1 MCTAATYKTRDFYF
15 GRTLDHGCSYGEEI
29 TITPR
34 NHPFLFREMKP
45 LKHHYAMIGTAFIA
59 QDYPL
64 YYDAVNEK
72 GLAIAGLNFTGNAYY
87 GLPVQGRDNLAVY
100 ELIPWLL
107 GDCATVKECQKK
119 LEKVNLTNISINDE
133 LPVAQLHWIIADKE
147 EAITLEAVDDG
158 MHIYP
163 NPVGILTNNPA
174 FPLQMFQ
181 MNNYMHLSARP
192 PQNLFA
198 KGLPLDV
205 YCHGMGTLGLPGGL
219 SSQSR
224 FVRAA
229 FVKMNSVSGDSEQE
243 SVGQFFHILGSVEQP
258 SGCCELESG
267 EYEKTLYTSCCNA
280 DRGIYYYT
288 TYGNRQIT
296 AVDMYRED
304 VDGTELIRYP
314 MIVQEHIYL
323 QNQKSSA

>member
-107 GDCATVKECQKK
+107 GDCANVKECQKK
-119 LEKVNLTNISINDE
+119 LENVNLTNISINDE
-133 LPVAQLHWIIADKE
+133 LPVAQLHWIIADKK

-192 PQNLFA
+192 PQNLFPA
-198 KGLPLDV
+198 IRSRRVSASFSTSLVQWSSPVGAVNWKAADMKRRFTPPAAMQIVEFTIIQPTETDRLPQWI
-205 YCHGMGTLGLPGGL
+205 CTGRMWTK
-219 SSQSR
+219 QS
-224 FVRAA
+224 
-229 FVKMNSVSGDSEQE
+229 
-243 SVGQFFHILGSVEQP
+243 
-258 SGCCELESG
+258 
-267 EYEKTLYTSCCNA
+267 
-280 DRGIYYYT
+280 
-288 TYGNRQIT
+288 
-296 AVDMYRED
+296 
-304 VDGTELIRYP
+304 
-314 MIVQEHIYL
+314 
-323 QNQKSSA
+323 